1 MSKQALQ
8 RIMRLDMKDNERFDL
23 HTMGIHLVFDEENIM
38 KAKALLI
45 GPPGTPYHL
54 GMLFFTIE
62 FPRDYPFSPP
72 LVQYVSSSRVR
83 IHPNL
88 YVGRSDSHYQGK
100 VCLSSLNTW
109 TGPKWTS
116 IMTIGSILITIQS
129 LLDAHPLRNEPGY
142 EKVAGA
148 VEQTYNRII
157 EYDTLKQLVYRHG
170 AHVVDPAQSIYPGFE
185 GFTDIIRSH
194 LRLSKAT
201 LRDSITRLQQT
212 FPKEMVYLVGIYRLR
227 VHISY
232 PQLAEEMDS
241 FLNLI

>member
-8 RIMRLDMKDNERFDL
+8 RIMKLDMKDTERFNL
-23 HTMGIHLVFDEENIM
+23 SEMGIHLAFEEEDIT
-38 KAKALLI
+38 KARAIII

-54 GMLFFTIE
+54 GVLFFTIE
-62 FPRDYPFSPP
+62 FPRDYPFTPP
-72 LVQYVSSSRVR
+72 LVHYVSSSRVR

-88 YVGRSDSHYQGK
+88 YVGGSESQYQGK

-142 EKVAGA
+142 EKVVGDI
-148 VEQTYNRII
+148 EKTYNRII
-157 EYDTLKQLVYRHG
+157 EYDTMKQLVFRHG
-170 AHVVDPAQSIYPGFE
+170 LHAISPTYTIYPGFE
-185 GFTDIIRSH
+185 GFVDIIRSH
-194 LRLSKAT
+194 LIHSKSTIRAS
-201 LRDSITRLQQT
+201 LTRLET
-212 FPKEMVYLVGIYRLR
+212 EFPKEMIYLVGIYRLR
-227 VHISY
+227 VPISY
-232 PQLAEEMDS
+232 PKLAEDMEA